1 MNDVLL
7 KGGTVI
13 DGEKRTEFRADVL
26 VRDGV
31 IAEIGENIAADGAE
45 TVNCDGLY
53 LTAGFIDAHVHVE
66 SGMVLPEAF
75 GEAVL
80 PHGTTAAV
88 TDPHEIVNV
97 AGAEGLRRYLDEAEL
112 SPAEHTVQRTRDAS
126 RYKRRG
132 KVHGAGHETFSFRR
146 KGGGT
151 R

>member
-66 SGMVLPEAF
+66 SGMVLPESGSGSRAGTLPAGGRAVSALRNCRFRHGF
-75 GEAVL
+75 GFVL
-80 PHGTTAAV
+80 
-88 TDPHEIVNV
+88 
-97 AGAEGLRRYLDEAEL
+97 
-112 SPAEHTVQRTRDAS
+112 
-126 RYKRRG
+126 
-132 KVHGAGHETFSFRR
+132 
-146 KGGGT
+146 
-151 R
+151 